1 MPTIKTTEDSTPFW
15 QDAFGLVVPCA
26 RGNKRGGG
34 LLMHLRAQVLASCV
48 LLISYDGV
56 HWLNLVV
63 LALSLPRQ
71 VHLLRSAYC
80 GVRTK

>member
-1 MPTIKTTEDSTPFW
+1 
-15 QDAFGLVVPCA
+15 
-26 RGNKRGGG
+26 
-34 LLMHLRAQVLASCV
+34 MHLRARVLASCV